1 MKQLKDNNG
10 YVIYG
15 WMRSVLGLSDTKLEL
30 YAIIYS
36 FSQDGESVFRGSLS
50 YLEEWLGKSRP
61 FVIKCLKE
69 LCEHGLIIRSEKIIN
84 NQLFP
89 RYRANL
95 ELLKHKINESGDSK
109 QCLLVVNESRG
120 DSKQCLLDS
129 NQCLHHINNDNKCNT
144 LSNNELLSNDITD
157 NKESRNTDFATQRS
171 VHLVKNS
178 IKITDS
184 STEID
189 KIKNSNVCQFVE
201 KEKNEINPPNPP
213 FSSSELKF
221 ENKEESSEEE
231 TFDDLFEDQVG
242 TDRKSRLSQTNNSN
256 GTLAKELFDYWNS
269 KKLRVHRAFQ
279 SHYVERFSKLIQTYS
294 IEQIKHIIDNYE
306 KIVHDKTYYWTYIWD
321 LQDFIDPREQRFL
334 RFADDGQEWLNFKQG
349 TKSQQAFRRT
359 AFHNEEYNQ
368 ALREGK
374 DIGALD
380 DMHAEEVRKLRRSP
394 NAIKL

>member
-10 YVIYG
+10 YIIYG
-15 WMRSVLGLSDTKLEL
+15 WMRNILNLSETKLEL

-36 FSQDGESVFRGSLS
+36 FSQDGESVFKGSLT
-50 YLEEWLGKSRP
+50 YLEEWTGKSRP
-61 FVIKCLKE
+61 FIIKCLKE
-69 LCEHGLIIRSEKIIN
+69 LCECKLIIRSEKIIN
-84 NQLFP
+84 NQIFP
-89 RYRANL
+89 RYKANI
-95 ELLKHKINESGDSK
+95 ELLKHKISELGDSK
-109 QCLLVVNESRG
+109 QCLPVVNESNG
-120 DSKQCLLDS
+120 SSKHDLLGS
-129 NQCLHHINNDNKCNT
+129 KQCLHHINNDNKCNT

-171 VHLVKNS
+171 GSSDKNFV
-178 IKITDS
+178 KITDS
-184 STEID
+184 SAEID
-189 KIKNSNVCQFVE
+189 KIKNSTACQLVE
-201 KEKNEINPPNPP
+201 KEKNEINPPDPP
-213 FSSSELKF
+213 YSSD
-221 ENKEESSEEE
+221 EEKLEQSDN
-231 TFDDLFEDQVG
+231 FDDLFGEPVG
-242 TDRKSRLSQTNNSN
+242 TDRKSRLVQTNNSN

-279 SHYVERFSKLIQTYS
+279 SHYVERFSKLIQNYS

-359 AFHNEEYNQ
+359 AFHNDEYNQ
-368 ALREGK
+368 ALKEGK

-380 DMHAEEVRKLRRSP
+380 DMHAEEVRKLRSSP
-394 NAIKL
+394 KAIKL

>member
-10 YVIYG
+10 YIIYG
-15 WMRSVLGLSDTKLEL
+15 WMRSVLDLSETKLEL

-36 FSQDGESVFRGSLS
+36 FSQDGESVFKGSLT
-50 YLEEWLGKSRP
+50 YLEEWVGKSRP

-69 LCEHGLIIRSEKIIN
+69 LCECKLIIRSEKIIN
-84 NQLFP
+84 NQIFP
-89 RYRANL
+89 RYKANL
-95 ELLKHKINESGDSK
+95 ELLRNKISELGGSK
-109 QCLLVVNESRG
+109 QCLPVVNESMG
-120 DSKQCLLDS
+120 DSKHDLLGSKQCLP
-129 NQCLHHINNDNKCNT
+129 HINNDNKCNT
-144 LSNNELLSNDITD
+144 LSNNELLSNDITY
-157 NKESRNTDFATQRS
+157 NKESRNPDLDEPNTFSLPTNS
-171 VHLVKNS
+171 V
-178 IKITDS
+178 KITDS
-184 STEID
+184 AEEIN
-189 KIKNSNVCQFVE
+189 KIKNSTICQSVEEEKNDINPHNPPYSSSQEKLENNEVE
-201 KEKNEINPPNPP
+201 KEDD
-213 FSSSELKF
+213 
-221 ENKEESSEEE
+221 
-231 TFDDLFEDQVG
+231 FDDLFNAQFG
-242 TDRKSRLSQTNNSN
+242 TDRKSRLAQTNNSN

-279 SHYVERFSKLIQTYS
+279 QHYLERFTKLMQSYS

-306 KIVHDKTYYWTYIWD
+306 KLVHDKTYYWTYIWD

-349 TKSQQAFRRT
+349 SKGQQAFRRT

-394 NAIKL
+394 NVIKL